1 MTTLD
6 CRHVRRTL
14 EDYHDG
20 ELSVEEQ
27 IAVRA
32 HVDSCAAC
40 AAELEGLQSVRNALR
55 VTLNQ
60 RQAVSQ
66 DEHAAFQRDVESRF
80 RAELSVS
87 LNERAHEWFSDMRLV
102 YAGLAASVA
111 ALFCAV
117 GMMNMLRLATVANAG
132 PHSFA
137 AIVSELAPPH
147 TSALPSD
154 VVDAQM
160 LMPEELNASVAV
172 ETEPGVQDAAYAV
185 VYVVTRE
192 GHVASVELLDARS
205 GLPVN
210 SEIRATFNKLTRA
223 LSRQSYAPA
232 RVGGLPVAVNI
243 VRLVAN
249 TTVRAPK
256 VLISEGAAALLT
268 PLRKR
273 TLTVAPLT
281 GQPTA

>member
-6 CRHVRRTL
+6 CRHVRRSL

-32 HVDSCAAC
+32 HIDGCAAC
-40 AAELEGLQSVRNALR
+40 AAELEGLQHVRSALR
-55 VTLNQ
+55 VTLNR

-66 DEHAAFQRDVESRF
+66 DEHAAFQRNVASRF
-80 RAELSVS
+80 RAEQSVS

-117 GMMNMLRLATVANAG
+117 GMMNMLRFATVANAG

-137 AIVSELAPPH
+137 AIVSELAPH
-147 TSALPSD
+147 ASTLPSD
-154 VVDAQM
+154 AVDARM
-160 LMPEELNASVAV
+160 LMPEALNASIAV

-185 VYVVTRE
+185 AYVVTRE
-192 GHVASVELLDARS
+192 GRVTSVELLDARS

-210 SEIRATFNKLTRA
+210 SEIRATFTKLTRA
-223 LSRQSYAPA
+223 LSRQSYVPA

-273 TLTVAPLT
+273 TLTVVPPT
-281 GQPTA
+281 VQPTA